1 MLVTTALVTNNSGD
15 NNQEPLRKKYPRTTG
30 NYQEIE
36 EKPLQA
42 LASNLHDLKT
52 TGVSRNRLRSTRSAK
67 TSQNILKTTQQQ
79 KAIDKCQE
87 QQKQTII
94 GG

>member
-1 MLVTTALVTNNSGD
+1 MLVTTTLVTNNSGD

-42 LASNLHDLKT
+42 SASNLHDLKT
-52 TGVSRNRLRSTRSAK
+52 TGVSWNRLRSTRSAK
-67 TSQNILKTTQQQ
+67 TRQNILKTTQQ
-79 KAIDKCQE
+79 KPPINVKNNKN
-87 QQKQTII
+87 KQ
-94 GG
+94 